1 MICHE
6 KDNLSCQAA
15 VCTWLTDWRTDWLN
29 NKYRIIQKIIFSDQ
43 YKTALSKDNGK
54 NDVTIIIVMSFFV

>member
-1 MICHE
+1 MICAE

-15 VCTWLTDWRTDWLN
+15 VCTWLTDWLN

-43 YKTALSKDNGK
+43 YKTPLSKDNGK